1 MSAKVV
7 SLHGSAID
15 EKGIAISVVEL
26 LEEKLDAAHRGE
38 IVACAVIWVGP
49 SPTDK
54 VGSKSAGDSRHN
66 LIAGTVYL
74 QHELA
79 RD

>member
-7 SLHGSAID
+7 SLHGSPVDDA
-15 EKGIAISVVEL
+15 GVALSVVEL
-26 LEEKLDAAHRGE
+26 LEEKLEAARRGE

-54 VGSKSAGDSRHN
+54 VGSKCAGDSRHN
-66 LIAGTVYL
+66 LVAGTVYL

-79 RD
+79 KD